1 MLMRKFNFKT
11 SSVLGVTFQAAVRQ
25 VARMSYEN
33 TVTWG
38 YIGPADVG
46 EGSPYWLDAWIV
58 RFQTLQLHVSN

>member
-1 MLMRKFNFKT
+1 MLMRNFNLKT

-46 EGSPYWLDAWIV
+46 EGCVTIA
-58 RFQTLQLHVSN
+58 